1 MIVYI
6 GADLD
11 VDIVVGAGAVPHL
24 DLHLLD
30 GLVVVFLIMINNMY
44 KYNRQ
49 SSLHE
54 DDTHLHLTLVGLSGV
69 GAALR
74 GGVAEMEASAAK
86 TRTRYS

>member
-1 MIVYI
+1 MIVNI

-30 GLVVVFLIMINNMY
+30 GLVVVFLMINSTITGA
-44 KYNRQ
+44 KF
-49 SSLHE
+49 HE